1 MAKQKVKEQG
11 TIPVGKVQ
19 RAAKFARA
27 GMRVGGNYIK
37 HYGQRAVGVKK
48 DKGELDTENAEV
60 LYESLSE
67 LKGSALK
74 VAQMLSMDSQML
86 PTAYLEKFAEAQYNA
101 PPLSYPLVVKTF
113 KSQFKKSPEEVF
125 ESFTRNAVNAASIGQ
140 VHKAELDGKEL
151 AVKIQYPGVAESVK
165 SDLKMVKPFAL
176 RLMNMREKDVEPYMN
191 EVQERL
197 LEETDY
203 ELEVRRS
210 IKISQA
216 AKDLDNVVFPDYY
229 PELSGSRIITMD
241 WLAGKPIKEFIAQK
255 PSQEVRNKVGQTL
268 WDFTDFQ
275 IHRLKML
282 HADPHPG
289 NFLIQEDGTVG
300 VIDFGCVKEVPEDF
314 YQNYFA
320 IVRGD
325 IINDTEALDKAL
337 WELEFYKADDDDEKR
352 VFYRE
357 LLVQSIR
364 LVTRPFRTERFDFG
378 DPSFFEELHAY
389 GEKMHKDKTLRNSD
403 AARGSAHGIYIN
415 RTYFGLYNILHQLG
429 ATVDT
434 GLKV

>member
-1 MAKQKVKEQG
+1 MKEQG
-11 TIPVGKVQ
+11 KIPVGKVQ

-37 HYGQRAVGVKK
+37 HYSKRAVGVKK
-48 DKGELDTENAEV
+48 DKEELDSENAEV
-60 LYESLSE
+60 LYDSLSE

-113 KSQFKKSPEEVF
+113 KTQFKKNPEEVF
-125 ESFTRNAVNAASIGQ
+125 ETFTRNAVNAASIGQ
-140 VHKAELDGKEL
+140 VHKAELNGKKL
-151 AVKIQYPGVAESVK
+151 AVKIQYPGVAESVR
-165 SDLKMVKPFAL
+165 SDLRMVKPFAL
-176 RLMNMREKDVEPYMN
+176 RLLNMREKDVEPYIK
-191 EVQERL
+191 EVEERL

-203 ELEVRRS
+203 ELEVKRS
-210 IKISQA
+210 MHISKA
-216 AKDLDNVVFPDYY
+216 SKNLENLTFPGYY
-229 PELSGSRIITMD
+229 PEYSGSRIITMD
-241 WLAGKPIKEFIAQK
+241 WLKGVPIKEFIAQK
-255 PSQEVRNKVGQTL
+255 PSQEIRNKVGQTL

-275 IHRLKML
+275 IHNLKML

-325 IINDTEALDKAL
+325 ILENEEALDKAL
-337 WELEFYKADDDDEKR
+337 WDLEFYKEGDDPEKR
-352 VFYRE
+352 NFYRG
-357 LLVQSIR
+357 LLVESIR
-364 LVTRPFRTERFDFG
+364 LVTRPFRNETFDFG
-378 DPSFFEELHAY
+378 ESKFFEDLHAY
-389 GEKMHKDKTLRNSD
+389 GEKMQKDKTLRNSD
-403 AARGSAHGIYIN
+403 SARGSAHGIYIN

-429 ATVDT
+429 ATVNT